1 MPQMSIFQQ
10 LTELGHTWKDYQ
22 QNKSIEDALWY
33 EWVWNTGNDK
43 LVVDYYEEFHQDIEN
58 GTLPDFV
65 YINPSCC
72 GPHTTS
78 MHPNGA
84 VSDGEAFLK
93 DVYES
98 LRNSK
103 YWEETLIIVVFDEG
117 GGFHDHVA
125 PPLAI
130 PPDNLTYTEL
140 TPAGDYTLF
149 QPLL

>member
-1 MPQMSIFQQ
+1 
-10 LTELGHTWKDYQ
+10 
-22 QNKSIEDALWY
+22 
-33 EWVWNTGNDK
+33 
-43 LVVDYYEEFHQDIEN
+43 
-58 GTLPDFV
+58 
-65 YINPSCC
+65 
-72 GPHTTS
+72 

-84 VSDGEAFLK
+84 VSDSEAFLK

-103 YWEETLIIVVFDEG
+103 YWEETLIIIVFDEG

-140 TPAGDYTLF
+140 TPAGDYSYLNLQPSWPTPPCLADLSLGAQRVRRAVRF